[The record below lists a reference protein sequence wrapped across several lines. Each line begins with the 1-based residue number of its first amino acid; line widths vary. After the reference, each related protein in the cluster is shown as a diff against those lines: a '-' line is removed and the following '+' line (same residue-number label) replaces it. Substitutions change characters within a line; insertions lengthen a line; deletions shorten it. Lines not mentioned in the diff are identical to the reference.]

1 MDDIS
6 IGYLSWK
13 RHNVLEQT
21 LNSHI
26 DNGLF
31 DIIKK
36 NNRIIFFQEISDIDK
51 IIADKYQCIHFG
63 EPDNIGILNGFIKL
77 LEKCNTEYF
86 IFSENDWLLI
96 ENSEVTK
103 NILEDCLELLNN
115 NYCNVVR
122 LRSSSNPG
130 KPLYSMPTDVEEWQ
144 RQNVNDFPYKLESL
158 TWVNEPNHVY
168 NNILEEFSNNY
179 KYCQ

>member
-36 NNRIIFFQEISDIDK
+36 ITESYFSK
-51 IIADKYQCIHFG
+51 KYQT
-63 EPDNIGILNGFIKL
+63 LIK
-77 LEKCNTEYF
+77 
-86 IFSENDWLLI
+86 
-96 ENSEVTK
+96 
-103 NILEDCLELLNN
+103 
-115 NYCNVVR
+115 
-122 LRSSSNPG
+122 
-130 KPLYSMPTDVEEWQ
+130 
-144 RQNVNDFPYKLESL
+144 
-158 TWVNEPNHVY
+158 
-168 NNILEEFSNNY
+168 
-179 KYCQ
+179 